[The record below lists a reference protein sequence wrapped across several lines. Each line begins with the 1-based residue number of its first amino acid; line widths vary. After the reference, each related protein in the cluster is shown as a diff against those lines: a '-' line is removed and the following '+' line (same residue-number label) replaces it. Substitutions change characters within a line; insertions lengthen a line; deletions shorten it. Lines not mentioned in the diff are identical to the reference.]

1 MAFLK
6 FKANKYHVAHPNVRQ
21 HINKFFHELRVGDI
35 DKSKNFECEIVKG
48 SRAKHQIHFL
58 SPKDPTL
65 CQYHQLSYFCESCM
79 GIYPKTH
86 CVNKDHV
93 LEWILTCLR
102 LENSCEVQ
110 EIMYD
115 PNEEMEASIGGEWI
129 VDNLHP
135 SDNVVILI
143 TTNEPFW
150 LMPVEIDVHVV
161 DNSFTDF
168 DGNDGHKVT
177 WLLKAIGMND
187 YK

>member
-1 MAFLK
+1 
-6 FKANKYHVAHPNVRQ
+6 
-21 HINKFFHELRVGDI
+21 
-35 DKSKNFECEIVKG
+35 
-48 SRAKHQIHFL
+48 
-58 SPKDPTL
+58 
-65 CQYHQLSYFCESCM
+65 M

-150 LMPVEIDVHVV
+150 LMLVEIDVHVV

-168 DGNDGHKVT
+168 DGNDGHKAT
-177 WLLKAIGMND
+177 WLLEAIGMND
-187 YK
+187 CK